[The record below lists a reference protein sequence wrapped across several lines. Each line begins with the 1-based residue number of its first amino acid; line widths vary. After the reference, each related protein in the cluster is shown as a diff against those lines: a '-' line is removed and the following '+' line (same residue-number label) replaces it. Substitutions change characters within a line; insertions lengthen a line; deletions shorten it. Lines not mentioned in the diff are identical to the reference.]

1 MKSKKSRTGGT
12 GEKPRRSAG
21 RPRLQGGTTTEGDGD
36 SSPHAEADSN
46 RGPSPELSSRHP
58 SPAPEPAPRFIAD
71 KVLAFEGAHEGERKF
86 ITILVTD
93 IADYSSISKNLPSE
107 EQYRVMAQCHQIFC
121 DQVARYGGMMTQT
134 RGGTAK
140 AVFGAPF
147 AYEDHGRRACE
158 AALSISTEFA
168 RYSKKLRE
176 EEGVELQ
183 MRIGLVSG
191 VVLSGSLSSKEDI
204 NYEDLDDM
212 DDMVPKV
219 RTFMKPG
226 TVVVARSTYELVRDL
241 FAFRALRERR
251 ELVDSQDVETYELLK
266 AAPILG
272 PIESRQVRGLS
283 KFVGRQ
289 AELSTLLK
297 VSEKARK
304 GFGQALGIVGAA
316 GVGKSRLVF
325 ELKKAVPPGQQTW
338 LEGYCHSYNGV
349 PPYHPFLDVL
359 KSVFG
364 IKPGDKEI
372 SAQKK
377 IKKRLPG
384 IAGAS
389 EEILA
394 PLHEIMALTDEDERY
409 LGLTFKEK
417 RNRIF
422 KAVETVLVGEAQRKP
437 LVVILEDLHWIDRTS
452 EELLAYLIERIQGT
466 NVLLLLLY
474 RPEYEGSSLLGH
486 GISQISVGELP
497 ERPMRMLA
505 ETVLGD
511 SEVDVGLMDVI
522 RRYTGGNPLFIEE
535 FTMSLMQSGA
545 LDKVD
550 GKILLKS
557 KAPTD
562 LVPKGIQGVIS
573 ARMDRLLPEVKTT
586 LQVASVIG
594 REVPLRLLE
603 RVRKADYDIE
613 PHFLELQR
621 FEFLHE
627 KVPCAEREFLFKH
640 ALTREAAY
648 QGMLH
653 QRRKLIH
660 DDVGHAMEEVFSERL
675 DDFHEQLAHHFS
687 RAGNHQKAF
696 QYLRLSAL
704 KAQRKNSP
712 WEAYGYAKEAIRI
725 LREASPCRENKLMEI
740 EVLAS
745 LTQVLRNLD
754 YAPEDSEQIMKRG
767 EELCLEVVDEGGLPF
782 FKSSLS
788 TYYLAIGDG
797 NSCRKYSEHL
807 SREIAALGDILLTK
821 DQLRI
826 VVPMAVEFALAALS
840 GRFSESLDLN
850 LTILKSMEE
859 AQVVADAYYV
869 SIKAYPVLAGLSG
882 SFAAMF
888 GHFDNAL
895 ILCQK
900 ALDVA
905 VDMQDLHAISLAE
918 LHYGIVLTIRGVGDQ
933 TIQLL
938 QRSIERWQNAQEV
951 AVVSSTQFLANAE
964 TVLGIAKFLVEDF
977 QGACE
982 CLKKAVE
989 MQLDTRMVYYL
1000 AWVYDSLSM
1009 VHLATGDLKSAR
1021 DCIESALEWSQ
1032 KSGEKH
1038 WEGWSKILQGRI
1050 LGESELLQ
1058 AAKAESF
1065 ILEGIDILNEFRMK
1079 PYCAQ
1084 GYLYLGELYAGTGRT
1099 QLATKNLK
1107 RALKMFKEMGMDY
1120 WLQKTQEALRSFQ
1133 MAE

>member
-1 MKSKKSRTGGT
+1 MKSKKSRTGDT

-21 RPRLQGGTTTEGDGD
+21 RPRLQGGTTTEGDSE
-36 SSPHAEADSN
+36 SSAHGEADSN
-46 RGPSPELSSRHP
+46 RRPSPELSTRHP
-58 SPAPEPAPRFIAD
+58 APAPTPIFIAD
-71 KVLAFEGAHEGERKF
+71 KVLAFEGAQEDERKF

-107 EQYRVMAQCHQIFC
+107 EQYRVMAQCHQMFC

-168 RYSKKLRE
+168 HYSKKLRE

-183 MRIGLVSG
+183 TRIGLVSG

-204 NYEDLDDM
+204 NYEDLDDL

-241 FAFRALRERR
+241 FEFRALRERR
-251 ELVDSQDVETYELLK
+251 EPVDSQDVETYELLK

-283 KFVGRQ
+283 KFVGREE
-289 AELSTLLK
+289 ELSTLLK
-297 VSEKARK
+297 ISEKARK

-325 ELKKAVPPGQQTW
+325 ELKKAVSPGQQTW
-338 LEGYCHSYNGV
+338 LEGYCRSYNGV

-359 KSVFG
+359 KSVFA

-372 SAQKK
+372 SAKKK

-422 KAVETVLVGEAQRKP
+422 KAVETVLVGEAQGKP

-452 EELLAYLIERIQGT
+452 EELLAYLIERIHGT

-474 RPEYEGSSLLGH
+474 RPEYEGSSRLGS
-486 GISQISVGELP
+486 GLSEIRLGELP

-511 SEVDVGLMDVI
+511 SVVDAGLMDLI
-522 RRYTGGNPLFIEE
+522 RRHTGGNPLFIEE
-535 FTMSLMQSGA
+535 FTMSLLQSGA

-557 KAPTD
+557 KSPTE

-613 PHFLELQR
+613 SHFLELQR
-621 FEFLHE
+621 FEFLTE
-627 KVPCAEREFLFKH
+627 KVPSAEREFLFKH
-640 ALTREAAY
+640 ALTRESAY

-653 QRRKLIH
+653 QKRNLIH
-660 DDVGHAMEEVFSERL
+660 DDVGHAMEEVFPERL
-675 DDFHEQLAHHFS
+675 DDFYEQLAHHFS
-687 RAGNHQKAF
+687 RAGNHEKAF
-696 QYLRLSAL
+696 NYLKLSAL

-712 WEAYGYAKEAIRI
+712 WEAYEYAKEAIRSI
-725 LREASPCRENKLMEI
+725 KEIQASSKKRELEI
-740 EVLAS
+740 EVLVI
-745 LTQVLRNLD
+745 LNQVMRMLD
-754 YAPEDSEQIMKRG
+754 YAPKDSEEIMKRG
-767 EELCLEVVDEGGLPF
+767 EALCLQVAHESGLASF
-782 FKSSLS
+782 RAHLCI
-788 TYYLAIGDG
+788 YYMAIGDG
-797 NSCRKYSEHL
+797 NNCRKYSEYLSKEIQTLGHL
-807 SREIAALGDILLTK
+807 GLTK
-821 DQLRI
+821 GQLKI
-826 VVPMAVEFALAALS
+826 MVPIAFEHSMAGLL
-840 GRFSESLDLN
+840 GRFWETLPVN
-850 LTILKSMEE
+850 LSVLKSMEE
-859 AQVVADAYYV
+859 AQAVVEEYNMPFR
-869 SIKAYPVLAGLSG
+869 AYPFIAGQSGVFSAVLGD
-882 SFAAMF
+882 FHTAMV
-888 GHFDNAL
+888 
-895 ILCQK
+895 LCEK

-905 VDMQDLHAISLAE
+905 LRTEDIPTVSMTE
-918 LHYGIVLTIRGVGDQ
+918 FFY
-933 TIQLL
+933 
-938 QRSIERWQNAQEV
+938 
-951 AVVSSTQFLANAE
+951 AVVLNHRGQGGESVVFLERAIMRWKEVGSGAVWGTTVAANQRAALGYAYFLAGNLEAAQRQIE
-964 TVLGIAKFLVEDF
+964 AAIKMQHDSGI
-977 QGACE
+977 
-982 CLKKAVE
+982 
-989 MQLDTRMVYYL
+989 VYYL
-1000 AWVYDSLSM
+1000 SHSYAILGM
-1009 VHLATGDLKSAR
+1009 VHLATRDLGSAQS
-1021 DCIESALEWSQ
+1021 CIESALELSE
-1032 KSGEKH
+1032 KTGEKH
-1038 WEGWSKILQGRI
+1038 WKGFSRILQGRI
-1050 LGESELLQ
+1050 LGESQLLQ
-1058 AAKAESF
+1058 ASKAESF
-1065 ILEGIDILNEFRMK
+1065 IIEGIDILNEFRMR

-1099 QLATKNLK
+1099 QLAAKNLK
-1107 RALKMFKEMGMDY
+1107 RAHKMFKEMGMDY
-1120 WLQKTQEALRSFQ
+1120 WLRKTEAALSRFQ
-1133 MAE
+1133 RTE